1 MIKDDVLSR
10 LKKAKTAHLRWRTY
24 AEALVSG
31 VDEAIDQLPVKHTDC
46 EFGHWYHGDG
56 QELSHLDLFNEI
68 GLVHQALHEE
78 FEIIFDIV
86 TSANEAAERSSFL
99 KRLLGS
105 KVKMKQENKE
115 KALEHLVHLKMISKK
130 LVGKIE
136 ELESML
142 VKGQVEF
149 S

>member
-46 EFGHWYHGDG
+46 DFGCWYHGDG
-56 QELSHLDLFNEI
+56 QELAHLDLFNEI
-68 GLVHQALHEE
+68 GLVHQTLHEE

-99 KRLLGS
+99 KRILGS